1 MFTPQHQQLSPN
13 RASINMQS
21 PQASNLSRGIFQ
33 RGGFATNPG
42 ADRRN
47 QMPGITS
54 LMQEWFVP
62 NPKEIKCVC
71 FKVQPIYIV

>member
-21 PQASNLSRGIFQ
+21 PQANNLSRGIFQ

-47 QMPGITS
+47 HMPGIAS
-54 LMQEWFVP
+54 LMQEWFVT
-62 NPKEIKCVC
+62 NPRKKTNVY
-71 FKVQPIYIV
+71 VL

>member
-1 MFTPQHQQLSPN
+1 
-13 RASINMQS
+13 MQS

-47 QMPGITS
+47 HMPGITS

-62 NPKEIKCVC
+62 NPKEKKCVC
-71 FKVQPIYIV
+71 IKILPIYII

>member
-1 MFTPQHQQLSPN
+1 
-13 RASINMQS
+13 MQS

-47 QMPGITS
+47 HMPGITS

-62 NPKEIKCVC
+62 NPKEKKYV
-71 FKVQPIYIV
+71 